1 MRTSK
6 VKSWFFKKIDD
17 WYILVMT
24 DQEKREGMKNSNQKF
39 YQDRDIITDVVD
51 IRKIKREYYKQF
63 YAS

>member
-1 MRTSK
+1 
-6 VKSWFFKKIDD
+6 
-17 WYILVMT
+17 MT
-24 DQEKREGMKNSNQKF
+24 DQEKREGIKNSNQKF

>member
-24 DQEKREGMKNSNQKF
+24 DQDKREGMKNSNQKF

-51 IRKIKREYYKQF
+51 IRTIKREYYKQF